1 METGEDEFNQAIR
14 PKLTTSH
21 ALRGGLA
28 SCYDEVGI
36 PYPPDINL
44 QLRVDTV

>member
-1 METGEDEFNQAIR
+1 METGEDEFNQANTAKTDHLSRSPWWSRI
-14 PKLTTSH
+14 
-21 ALRGGLA
+21 G
-28 SCYDEVGI
+28 YDEVGI

>member
-21 ALRGGLA
+21 VSVVVSHRVTMRSDSL
-28 SCYDEVGI
+28 
-36 PYPPDINL
+36 PPGINL